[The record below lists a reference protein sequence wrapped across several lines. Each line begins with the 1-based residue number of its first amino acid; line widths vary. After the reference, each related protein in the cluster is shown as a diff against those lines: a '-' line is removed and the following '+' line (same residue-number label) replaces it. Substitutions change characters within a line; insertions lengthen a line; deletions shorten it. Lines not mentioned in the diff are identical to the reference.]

1 MISITLFCPWRI
13 IDSQQLNGLKIKPT
27 QFFLLVQRITTIVV
41 KPIGEGAYRRN
52 KTGTLLK
59 HKYYIGESDNPNEV

>member
-27 QFFLLVQRITTIVV
+27 QFFLLAQGITTIVV
-41 KPIGEGAYRRN
+41 NPTSGGAYRRN
-52 KTGTLLK
+52 KTETLLK
-59 HKYYIGESDNPNEV
+59 HKYYI